1 MSTNEQVEEFMRC
14 LEAGDIEGCVG
25 IAKVVYASERDF
37 ESMLSEP
44 MVKTSAAILSAFSE
58 NEWIS
63 EYFGDY
69 CWTGYDSLGLSQ
81 DAVNAVTET
90 DPNWY
95 QHDYFIEHE
104 YLGSQ
109 AIIDKCEALG
119 WGSSETLRFA
129 RCKSV
134 GAARI
139 IDARTTRQDVRDAL
153 ISHWSNEYNF
163 RSYVISTETL
173 IQSGRFNHLLV
184 TRLDFNDPMVPSL
197 LGELEAAH
205 AYIEMYEEVDRTMI
219 PLLLEHNDPEID
231 EFLLR
236 EYNICPSSEKLVAW
250 AGHSD
255 WTMRNCVA
263 RNSNT
268 PVDTLKSLVFDDNI
282 TVVRSA
288 RSTLRDLR
296 ESIPTVRPGTDN
308 YGFVLGV
315 FSEWWAGGKS
325 ASVIQITRFV
335 ADLESLLA
343 AVSDVP
349 TTDERAQFA
358 AITEKVMDRRDALR
372 EEAAGLDLAPMELDD
387 CLAGLVGTANI
398 QRRYNILRDDIA
410 KLANRACET
419 SKALT
424 ALEATLT
431 SVLEK

>member
-1 MSTNEQVEEFMRC
+1 MSTNEQVEKFMRC

-37 ESMLSEP
+37 ESMLSES
-44 MVKTSAAILSAFSE
+44 MVKTSAAILSAFNE

-63 EYFGDY
+63 DYFGDY
-69 CWTGYDSLGLSQ
+69 CWTDYDSLGLSR
-81 DAVNAVTET
+81 DAVNAVTEI

-95 QHDYFIEHE
+95 QHDYFLEHG
-104 YLGSQ
+104 YLDEQ

-119 WGSSETLRFA
+119 WDSSETLRFA

-153 ISHWSNEYNF
+153 IANWRNEYHF

-173 IQSGRFNHLLV
+173 IQSGQFNHFLV

-197 LGELEAAH
+197 LRELDAAR
-205 AYIEMYEEVDRTMI
+205 AYIEMYEEVDRAMI
-219 PLLLEHNDPEID
+219 PLLLDHNDPEID

-236 EYNICPSSEKLVAW
+236 EYNVCLSPEKLVAW
-250 AGHSD
+250 ARDGD
-255 WTMRNCVA
+255 WTTRNCVA

-268 PVDTLKSLVFDDNI
+268 PVDTLKSLVFDKNI

-296 ESIPTVRPGTDN
+296 EIIPTVRPGTDN

-315 FSEWWAGGKS
+315 VSEWWVGGKS
-325 ASVIQITRFV
+325 TSVIQITRFV

-349 TTDERAQFA
+349 TADERAQFA
-358 AITEKVMDRRDALR
+358 AMTEKVTDRRDDL
-372 EEAAGLDLAPMELDD
+372 EEQAAGLDLAPMELDD
-387 CLAGLVGTANI
+387 CLAGLVGTSNI

-410 KLANRACET
+410 KLAIRASET
-419 SKALT
+419 AKALT

-431 SVLEK
+431 SITEN